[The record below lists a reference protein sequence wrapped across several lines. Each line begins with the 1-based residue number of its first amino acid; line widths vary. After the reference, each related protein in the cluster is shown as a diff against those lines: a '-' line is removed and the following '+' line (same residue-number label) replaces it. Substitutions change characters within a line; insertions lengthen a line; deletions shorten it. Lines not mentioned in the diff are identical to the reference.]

1 MWDED
6 RIADA
11 EWQTDSARPARSLT
25 AAKSHFAM
33 NHFAYRDG
41 RLHAEDV
48 DLALLAEK
56 IGTPAYIYSTATLE
70 RHYNVFAE
78 AFPADALIAYSVK
91 ANGNLAV
98 LKTLARLGA
107 GADVVSVGELE
118 KALLVGIPPQ
128 KIVFSGVGKTRP
140 EMARAL
146 EVGIYQFNVESEPEL
161 EALND
166 VANTLDATAS
176 VTIRVNPDIDA
187 HTNAKIT
194 TGTSEVKFGIPWKRA
209 RDAYRLAASLPGLK
223 VVGVDV
229 HIGSQITS
237 LQPFEDAFE
246 RIAELIGQ
254 LRADGHEIKRADF
267 GGGLGVPYD
276 PQEPPPPDPLT
287 YARMIAHVAG
297 RLGVSL
303 ILEPG
308 RMIAANAGILLSRVI
323 YVKHGEARTFLIID
337 AGMNDLIRPALYD
350 AHHEIVPVVANAGD
364 GSFATY
370 DIVGPVC
377 ETTDLFARNRKM
389 PGMKSGDL
397 VAILTAGAYG
407 AVMTSAYNARPPAP
421 EVLVRGSEWS
431 IVRPR
436 MSYDELARLDR
447 LPAWLE
453 N

>member
-1 MWDED
+1 
-6 RIADA
+6 
-11 EWQTDSARPARSLT
+11 
-25 AAKSHFAM
+25 M
-33 NHFAYRDG
+33 NHFEYRDG

-48 DLALLAEK
+48 DLAHLAEVV
-56 IGTPAYIYSTATLE
+56 GTPVYVYSTATLE
-70 RHYNVFAE
+70 RHYRVFE
-78 AFPADALIAYSVK
+78 DAFPADGLIAYSVK

-107 GADVVSVGELE
+107 GADVVSGGELE
-118 KALLVGIPPQ
+118 KALLAGIPPQ
-128 KIVFSGVGKTRP
+128 KIVFSGVGKTQP
-140 EMARAL
+140 ELMRAL
-146 EVGIYQFNVESEPEL
+146 EVGIYQFNVESENEL
-161 EALND
+161 VALNE
-166 VANTLDATAS
+166 VAKSRDATAPI
-176 VTIRVNPDIDA
+176 TIRVNPDIDA

-209 RDAYRLAASLPGLK
+209 RDAYKLAASLPALK

-237 LQPFEDAFE
+237 LEPFEAAFA
-246 RIAELIGQ
+246 RIAELIEQ

-276 PQEPPPPDPLT
+276 PREPAPPDPLA
-287 YARMIAHVAG
+287 YAKMIACMAERLSVA
-297 RLGVSL
+297 L

-308 RMIAANAGILLSRVI
+308 RLIAANAGILLSRVI
-323 YVKHGEARTFLIID
+323 YVKRGEARTFLIID

-350 AHHEIVPVVANAGD
+350 AHHEIVPVQQHDEGEPAEI
-364 GSFATY
+364 Y

-377 ETTDLFARNRKM
+377 ETTDLFARGRKM
-389 PGMKSGDL
+389 PPMKDGDL

-407 AVMTSAYNARPPAP
+407 AVMASAYNARPPAP
-421 EVLVRGSEWS
+421 EVLVHGSEWS
-431 IVRPR
+431 VVRPR
-436 MSYDELARLDR
+436 LRYDELARFDR

>member
-1 MWDED
+1 
-6 RIADA
+6 
-11 EWQTDSARPARSLT
+11 
-25 AAKSHFAM
+25 M

-41 RLHAEDV
+41 RLYAEDI
-48 DLALLAEK
+48 DLARLADEV
-56 IGTPAYIYSTATLE
+56 GTPAYVYSTATLE
-70 RHYNVFAE
+70 RHYKVFAG
-78 AFPADALIAYSVK
+78 AFPADSLIAYSVK

-98 LKTLARLGA
+98 LKTLAQLGA

-118 KALLVGIPPQ
+118 KTLLAGIPPQ

-161 EALND
+161 DVLNEVAGALD
-166 VANTLDATAS
+166 TTAPI
-176 VTIRVNPDIDA
+176 TIRVNPDIDA
-187 HTNAKIT
+187 NTNAKIT

-209 RDAYRLAASLPGLK
+209 RDAYRLAQSLPALK

-237 LQPFEDAFE
+237 LQPFEGAFA

-254 LRADGHEIKRADF
+254 LRADGHEISRADF

-276 PQEPPPPDPLT
+276 PRAPEPPDPLA
-287 YARMIAHVAG
+287 YARIVARAAD

-308 RMIAANAGILLSRVI
+308 RLIAANAGILLSRVI
-323 YVKHGEARTFLIID
+323 YVKRGEARTFLIID

-350 AHHEIVPVVANAGD
+350 AHHEIVPVHRVAGD
-364 GSFATY
+364 EISEIY

-377 ETTDLFARNRKM
+377 ETTDLFARDRPM
-389 PGMKSGDL
+389 PRLKSGDL

-407 AVMTSAYNARPPAP
+407 AVMASAYNARPPAP

-431 IVRPR
+431 VVRPR
-436 MSYDELARLDR
+436 LRYDELARLDR